1 MSMHPS
7 YPRNGSYPRHYYPSP
22 PSMHTSDSGY
32 GSTRGEMG
40 PPSLDFPPQP
50 IEIDLSNSRTL
61 PSPSPSSSVAWEPTL
76 FPSPHGFPDLN
87 SPYGPISRMQQL
99 PMDRATGQAPLLQW
113 YADNDGPWY
122 PKTIS
127 DPISEERANVKVR
140 SNNRAPVAFG
150 GPYRQQD
157 PLENGSFHF
166 GGPPQ
171 SDSGYGTRRSHGNAS
186 IFSSD
191 INDRDQDCQS
201 LAGHVADYQ
210 PFQGLN
216 EALQSRE
223 NTTPETW
230 PTHLPASINSP
241 GLFCQTCQKSVKT
254 KSELKKHDLRHKK
267 PFVCNFPGC
276 GRTEG
281 FSTTNDLDRHT
292 KSKHFLAMTSEV
304 ESIKRYRCVVPECK
318 SKDKA
323 WPRLDNFRSH
333 LKRVHSNVVGSEENL
348 EKIIRQAEF
357 LEPSGLPQNAH
368 LTTEASTHD
377 VSHNREVNECSPKAQ
392 VIKSNSKPVYPDLIQ
407 DLVAPTEIPMEKPL
421 VADVNPSDTAIPGP
435 NNPPA
440 DPHTRDTIQPSE
452 LFRNPSEVV
461 NKIFLD
467 MSTLVGTKSALNR
480 NLDHVSR
487 PSVER
492 NPLPPAGKATRH
504 SSVSATDA
512 TITEAIR
519 TALAEAKNSSNVG
532 ALPMGRK
539 VLPNGKSP
547 PADPWGSTTDKAA
560 CLLDGFNKSTSST
573 TDDSLDQEKAIEV
586 YKTLQKLGYIIQ
598 KDPNHTP
605 RIQNPGSV
613 ASNKSENQVTCEV
626 CKKFKGRPCELKKHM
641 KRHERPYGCTFSACN
656 KTFGSKNDWKRHEN
670 SQHFHLETWRCDN
683 EKPEGGACAKVSYR
697 RQAFQE
703 HLKKEHAIIDQDA
716 VKTKVDACRIGRN
729 CQARFWCGFCKT
741 LVDLKKNGLDAWI
754 ERFDHIDNHFMGRHG
769 LQKQSIQDWIPVDS
783 DKPKGDVASPN
794 HLGESSPE
802 NDHQEHSTD
811 STDDFGRSSPEF
823 VGNKGT
829 SSTLVGQ
836 EPRVSK
842 KRERNDDENDRP
854 SKYTKIGEIVYCCH
868 CADDLGRTLALSPK
882 CTSCNHD
889 FCNECK
895 SDSIDNCEGQKV

>member
-7 YPRNGSYPRHYYPSP
+7 YPRNGSYPRHYHPSP

-40 PPSLDFPPQP
+40 PPLLDFPPQP

-61 PSPSPSSSVAWEPTL
+61 PSPSPSSSATFEPI

-127 DPISEERANVKVR
+127 DPISEERTNIKVR

-171 SDSGYGTRRSHGNAS
+171 SDSGYETRRSHGNAS

-223 NTTPETW
+223 TRTPETW

-241 GLFCQTCQKSVKT
+241 GLFCLTCQKSVKT

-267 PFVCNFPGC
+267 PFVCNYPHC

-292 KSKHFLAMTSEV
+292 KSKHPLAATSKA
-304 ESIKRYRCVVPECK
+304 ESIKRYRCVVPGCK
-318 SKDKA
+318 SKDKL

-333 LKRVHSNVVGSEENL
+333 LKRVHSNVLLEENF
-348 EKIIRQAEF
+348 EEMIRQAEF
-357 LEPSGLPQNAH
+357 LEPSVLTQDTLPSA
-368 LTTEASTHD
+368 EVSTQD
-377 VSHNREVNECSPKAQ
+377 ISPNREVNECSPKAQ
-392 VIKSNSKPVYPDLIQ
+392 DIKSNWKPVYPDLIQ
-407 DLVAPTEIPMEKPL
+407 DLVTPMDIPTEKPL
-421 VADVNPSDTAIPGP
+421 VADVNTSGTDIPGP
-435 NNPPA
+435 NNPPS

-452 LFRNPSEVV
+452 LFRNPSEVI
-461 NKIFLD
+461 NKIFLGSD
-467 MSTLVGTKSALNR
+467 VSTLVGTKTALDR
-480 NLDHVSR
+480 DLDHVSR

-492 NPLPPAGKATRH
+492 SPLPPASKATRH
-504 SSVSATDA
+504 RSVSATDA
-512 TITEAIR
+512 TITEVIR
-519 TALAEAKNSSNVG
+519 TALAEAKNPSNVG

-539 VLPNGKSP
+539 VLPNGKSS
-547 PADPWGSTTDKAA
+547 PADSFGSTTDKAA
-560 CLLDGFNKSTSST
+560 CLLDGFDKSSSPT
-573 TDDSLDQEKAIEV
+573 TDNSPDQDKAVEV

-605 RIQNPGSV
+605 RIQNPGSI

-626 CKKFKGRPCELKKHM
+626 CRKFKGRPCELKKHM
-641 KRHERPYGCTFSACN
+641 KRHERPYGCTFLACN

-697 RQAFQE
+697 RQTFQD
-703 HLKKEHAIIDQDA
+703 HIKKEHAVIDQDA
-716 VKTKVDACRIGRN
+716 VKIKVEACRIGRN

-741 LVDLKKNGLDAWI
+741 LVDLKKKGLEAWT
-754 ERFDHIDNHFMGRHG
+754 ERFDHIDNHFIGRHG

-794 HLGESSPE
+794 PLSGSSPK
-802 NDHQEHSTD
+802 DSFQEFSTD
-811 STDDFGRSSPEF
+811 STNDFGRSTPES

-836 EPRVSK
+836 EPRISK

-854 SKYTKIGEIVYCCH
+854 AKYTKIGEIVYCCH

-882 CTSCNHD
+882 CTSCSHD
-889 FCNECK
+889 VCNECK
-895 SDSIDNCEGQKV
+895 RDSIGNCEGQKV